1 MTLDDHIR
9 AALGGLLW
17 QTIMAAAAT
26 DELKSEN
33 EALKAALVKGQQE
46 KDTAHA
52 GPDHPPQ

>member
-17 QTIMAAAAT
+17 QTLIAAAAT
-26 DELKSEN
+26 DELTAEIKRLTV
-33 EALKAALVKGQQE
+33 ALANAQQE

-52 GPDHPPQ
+52 GPDHSPQ